1 MINQIRLVCFAWGGC
16 FVGPS
21 ALTLGRRTLDVLLKI
36 LLLAAQNTRIDRSDR
51 SAKAHSERTDPI
63 APKKEARSES
73 TDLSDPRKMPT
84 PTCDFYLRYLIFP
97 QLRIAQLFKR
107 VSLRHLTAQPEPL
120 QVAMRE
126 MIGKV

>member
-1 MINQIRLVCFAWGGC
+1 MINQIRLVSFAWGGC

-73 TDLSDPRKMPT
+73 TDPSDPREMPT
-84 PTCDFYLRYLIFP
+84 PSRSSEFQKFFLN
-97 QLRIAQLFKR
+97 FKI
-107 VSLRHLTAQPEPL
+107 
-120 QVAMRE
+120 MCF
-126 MIGKV
+126 

>member
-1 MINQIRLVCFAWGGC
+1 MINQIRLVSFAWGGC

-84 PTCDFYLRYLIFP
+84 HTGKENILTP
-97 QLRIAQLFKR
+97 LF
-107 VSLRHLTAQPEPL
+107 
-120 QVAMRE
+120 
-126 MIGKV
+126 